1 MKTRQQNCF
10 VRGRRSALASSSIRC
25 QRNVMG
31 NALGWLRTTSTLTRT
46 MENDVYALRVTNPIT
61 GKLEKLNVLLADL
74 TEMDTC
80 T

>member
-1 MKTRQQNCF
+1 
-10 VRGRRSALASSSIRC
+10 
-25 QRNVMG
+25 MG